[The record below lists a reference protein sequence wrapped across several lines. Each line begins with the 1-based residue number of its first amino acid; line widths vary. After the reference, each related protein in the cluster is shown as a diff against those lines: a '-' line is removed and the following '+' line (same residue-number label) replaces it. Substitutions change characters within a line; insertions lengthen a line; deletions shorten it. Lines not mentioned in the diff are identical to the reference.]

1 MNINAL
7 GRLLSAAAFA
17 SLLTNPVSAAV
28 VAPGASAFL
37 PGTSLS
43 ATPALNGSVVYANSL
58 AYDLD
63 PSIALFVGHGEVTNQ
78 AIRSNLA
85 DSLIFALQLLGPINI
100 TADDV
105 LIDSISLNG
114 YAGWQTDIH
123 YRSDAAGD
131 RGPSFVE
138 RSADGDNL
146 LFTFGFPLFLGNLTL
161 ETHEESFP
169 IEILTNADAFET
181 SGRATIRGRT
191 VVGKT
196 PLQVSIGGLA
206 VPTVVPLPASC
217 WLFLAGIGLL
227 LGRPRNRQQAS

>member
-7 GRLLSAAAFA
+7 GRLLSAAAFS
-17 SLLTNPVSAAV
+17 SLFTTPVFAAV
-28 VAPGASAFL
+28 LAPGASAFL

-43 ATPALNGSVVYANSL
+43 ATPALNGSVVYTNSL

-63 PSIALFVGHGEVTNQ
+63 PSIAFIAGHDEVANQ
-78 AIRSNLA
+78 VIRSNLA

-100 TADDV
+100 TVDDV
-105 LIDSISLNG
+105 LVDSISLNG

-138 RSADGDNL
+138 RSADGENL

-191 VVGKT
+191 VAGNT

-227 LGRPRNRQQAS
+227 LGRPRNRQQAA

>member
-1 MNINAL
+1 MNINTLVRMA
-7 GRLLSAAAFA
+7 SVAAFA
-17 SLLTNPVSAAV
+17 SLFTTPVFAAV

-43 ATPALNGSVVYANSL
+43 ATPALNGSVVYTNSL

-105 LIDSISLNG
+105 LIDSIILNG

-123 YRSDAAGD
+123 YRSDTAGD

-138 RSADGDNL
+138 RSANGDNL
-146 LFTFGFPLFLGNLTL
+146 QFTFGFPLFLGNLTQ
-161 ETHEESFP
+161 EAHEESFP

-191 VVGKT
+191 VVGNT

-217 WLFLAGIGLL
+217 WLFLAGIGVL
-227 LGRPRNRQQAS
+227 LGLTRTQQKT

>member
-1 MNINAL
+1 MNINTL
-7 GRLLSAAAFA
+7 VRLVSAAVFS
-17 SLLTNPVSAAV
+17 SLFTTPVLAAV

-37 PGTSLS
+37 PGTSLVG
-43 ATPALNGSVVYANSL
+43 TPALNGSVVYANSL

-78 AIRSNLA
+78 VIRSNLA
-85 DSLIFALQLLGPINI
+85 DSLVFALQLLGPINI

-131 RGPSFVE
+131 RGPTFVE

-146 LFTFGFPLFLGNLTL
+146 LLTFGFPLFLGNLTL

-169 IEILTNADAFET
+169 IEILTNADAYDT
-181 SGRATIRGRT
+181 NGRATIRGRT
-191 VVGKT
+191 VAGNA

-206 VPTVVPLPASC
+206 VPTAVPLPASFS
-217 WLFLAGIGLL
+217 LFLAGIGVL
-227 LGRPRNRQQAS
+227 LGLTRNQQKL